1 MIDENAT
8 SSPAAA
14 PAPAT
19 AAPSLGPAA
28 ASVTE
33 AAYHRLRQTLLA
45 GEVMPGAKLKIGD
58 LCQRLGFNLS
68 AMREALT
75 RLAAEGMVVAEP
87 QRGFR
92 AAPISAEDLA
102 DLTRV
107 RIDIETICLVRS
119 MEHGDVAWESGVVA
133 AAHALARTPKPNPA
147 GDPSGHAAW
156 HLVHTAFHNALCAAC
171 GSPWLL
177 RLREQLNVQ
186 NQRYLWLSLK
196 LSGGRRAADDEHRR
210 LAEAVLAR
218 SFDTVPTLISE
229 HFLVTTNSL
238 LQSPLL
244 SDTPAAAAA
253 PRRRRAAELALPD

>member
-1 MIDENAT
+1 MIDANAT
-8 SSPAAA
+8 APRGAAAPAAA
-14 PAPAT
+14 PAAA
-19 AAPSLGPAA
+19 AAPPA

-33 AAYHRLRQTLLA
+33 AAYHRLRHALLA
-45 GEVMPGAKLKIGD
+45 GEVMPGAKLKIGE
-58 LCQRLGFNLS
+58 LCERMGFNLS

-75 RLAAEGMVVAEP
+75 RLAAEGVVVAEP

-119 MEHGDVAWESGVVA
+119 MEHGDVAWEAGVVA
-133 AAHALARTPKPNPA
+133 AAHALARTPKPNPTSDVPGYA
-147 GDPSGHAAW
+147 QWRTVHAA
-156 HLVHTAFHNALCAAC
+156 FHDALCAGC

-196 LSGGRRAADDEHRR
+196 LSGGRRAADEEHRR

-218 SFDTVPTLISE
+218 SFATVPTLISD

-238 LQSPLL
+238 LESPLL
-244 SDTPAAAAA
+244 NAA
-253 PRRRRAAELALPD
+253 PATVTPKRRRAAERALPG